1 MPAYVDSSA
10 LLKRYLDEPDSD
22 EAQALLDAA
31 GGIFTS
37 HVSVVEVRRGIS
49 RMENSVERGMAK
61 MLFVHDLSLMFVI
74 EADAKV
80 CELAADFAERTSLR
94 SLDAIHVASAHRA
107 LGANANFVTFDIRQ
121 GEAARGL
128 GLTVNGV

>member
-49 RMENSVERGMAK
+49 RMENPVERGMAK
-61 MLFVHDLSLMFVI
+61 TLFIHDLSLMFVI

-107 LGANANFVTFDIRQ
+107 LGATANFVTFDIRQ
-121 GEAARGL
+121 GDAARNL
-128 GLTVNGV
+128 GLTVKGV

>member
-107 LGANANFVTFDIRQ
+107 LGAKANFVTFDIRQ
-121 GEAARGL
+121 GEAARSL

>member
-107 LGANANFVTFDIRQ
+107 LGASANFVTFDIRQ
-121 GEAARGL
+121 GEAARSL

>member
-121 GEAARGL
+121 GEAARSL